1 VKKLNIVMVVVVVGL
16 VVSIVVG
23 ILSFA
28 GNVDEWGATLE
39 SISPKVRPLAEE
51 LRAAAT
57 RNMQPNPDGYYRYE
71 APGRSR
77 LRYYLV
83 WRIWTDAQKT
93 PAYLESAIGDSNRSV
108 SVEAVGEAMSASAS
122 ILSWDTKFDNRVAV
136 WFEKLGTDEVHLDVF
151 IRVNGTWRPA
161 GALPEG
167 TATEAMGEE
176 DRAAAGQGRFNRIV
190 LGE

>member
-1 VKKLNIVMVVVVVGL
+1 MKKLNIVMVVVVVGL
-16 VVSIVVG
+16 IVSIVLG

-39 SISPKVRPLAEE
+39 SIPPSARPLAEE
-51 LRAAAT
+51 LRAVAT

-93 PAYLESAIGDSNRSV
+93 PAYLEPAIGDSKKTV
-108 SVEAVGEAMSASAS
+108 SVEAVGEAMSASGS
-122 ILSWDTKFDNRVAV
+122 LLSWQKYESRIAV
-136 WFEKLGTDEVHLDVF
+136 WFEKLGPEKVQLDVF

-167 TATEAMGEE
+167 TATETMGEE